1 MNEIVREMNMKTD
14 DRNKRLKENKNFE
27 KYYNVKGINIKM

>member
-1 MNEIVREMNMKTD
+1 MKLIVREMDMKTD

-27 KYYNVKGINIKM
+27 KYYNVRG

>member
-1 MNEIVREMNMKTD
+1 MNEIVREMNMKIN

-27 KYYNVKGINIKM
+27 KYYNVRG